1 MKVIFFQPSYK
12 ESRAYLSKCSA
23 QRARVVALVR
33 AFVFQALQ
41 GASAGAAT
49 SGLDANSFA
58 LFYGR
63 FQAVVPRV
71 RPVIAL
77 LEARQLQSD
86 YRVLLEQAHQHF
98 VGLREGLLSPS
109 VQASVSDLVK

>member
-1 MKVIFFQPSYK
+1 MQKNIFQPSFR

-41 GASAGAAT
+41 GAAAGATTA
-49 SGLDANSFA
+49 GPDANSFA

-63 FQAVVPRV
+63 FQAVVARV
-71 RPVIAL
+71 QPVVSL
-77 LEARQLQSD
+77 LEARQQQQE
-86 YRVLLEQAHQHF
+86 YRSLLEQAQQHL
-98 VGLREGLLSPS
+98 VGLREGLLGPS
-109 VQASVSDLVK
+109 VRASVADLVR